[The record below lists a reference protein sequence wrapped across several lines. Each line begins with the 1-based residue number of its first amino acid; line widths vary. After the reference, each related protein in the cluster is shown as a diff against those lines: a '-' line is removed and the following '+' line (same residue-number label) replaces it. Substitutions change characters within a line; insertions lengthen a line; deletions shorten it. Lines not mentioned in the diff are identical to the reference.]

1 MIAVS
6 VNNQQ
11 KQCDKQKPLAA
22 LLQEW
27 GFESGKVAV
36 AVNGD
41 FVPRSRYGE
50 HRLRDGDQLD
60 VLAPVQGG

>member
-11 KQCDKQKPLAA
+11 KLCDNQKPLAV

-50 HRLRDGDQLD
+50 QRLRDGDQLD